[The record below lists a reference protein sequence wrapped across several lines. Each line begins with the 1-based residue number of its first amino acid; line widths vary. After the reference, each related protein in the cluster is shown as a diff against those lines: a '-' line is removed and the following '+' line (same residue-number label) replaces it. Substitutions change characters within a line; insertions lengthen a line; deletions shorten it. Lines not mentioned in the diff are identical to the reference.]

1 MPDVRTNTHYN
12 ASAQSAPLTACL
24 PPTFDQ
30 VYATT
35 FALVRHH
42 ARRMGVDFK
51 CIDDVVQDVYL
62 AVYRQLDQFTG
73 RCAIQTWVLAIL
85 MRVVS
90 NYHRTRRRKGAGYA
104 MSSASSEVDHVADG
118 KDLLDTVEQREAAR
132 LLLSLLGRLKPV
144 HAAVF
149 IMSELE
155 GMTSAEIASAT
166 DINVHTV
173 CSRLRAA
180 RVTVARLL
188 EQFQSR
194 ELPRSLA
201 THDAWRGLAEVSVRN
216 EAA

>member
-1 MPDVRTNTHYN
+1 MPDVRTKTHY
-12 ASAQSAPLTACL
+12 ATSTQLSDFL

-51 CIDDVVQDVYL
+51 AIDDVVQDVYL

-73 RCAIQTWVLAIL
+73 RCAVQTWVLAIL

-90 NYHRTRRRKGAGYA
+90 NYHRTRRRKGAGHA
-104 MSSASSEVDHVADG
+104 MSSASSDLDQVADG
-118 KDLLDTVEQREAAR
+118 NDLTDTVEQREAAR
-132 LLLSLLGRLKPV
+132 VLLTLLSRLKPS
-144 HAAVF
+144 HAAIF

-155 GMTSAEIASAT
+155 GMKAAEISSAT
-166 DINVHTV
+166 AINVHTV

-194 ELPRSLA
+194 ELAKPLA
-201 THDAWRGLAEVSVRN
+201 THDAWRGLGEVTVRS